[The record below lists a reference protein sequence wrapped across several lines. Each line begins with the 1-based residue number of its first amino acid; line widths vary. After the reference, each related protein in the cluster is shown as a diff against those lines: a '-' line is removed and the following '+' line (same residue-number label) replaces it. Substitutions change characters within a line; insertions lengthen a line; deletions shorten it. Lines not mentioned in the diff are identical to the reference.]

1 MQSEETGESLSRQG
15 TDYKWLFTAPD
26 FSPPGRGGG
35 ARSGGGEQASR
46 FRDAVVFDGEDDQ
59 CCGGDRPDRPHVHRR
74 VCLCFSSVVRAPP
87 AVSAQSRHPDV
98 ADSGWSNTAV
108 CKVFSM
114 SYDLV
119 FVPRADEE
127 SWETALEAAEQDESA
142 TAPDPEVWA
151 RILAGARQFLGVV
164 SVFEGDE
171 NFELTHEATGI
182 QVSYFGG
189 EASVTAPYWYQGEAA
204 RDVVDKIYRLGA
216 VVQTETGLP
225 GYDPQLDLSLSDGAE
240 RPDLAVSC
248 FDQVSSA
255 FAADS

>member
-1 MQSEETGESLSRQG
+1 
-15 TDYKWLFTAPD
+15 
-26 FSPPGRGGG
+26 
-35 ARSGGGEQASR
+35 
-46 FRDAVVFDGEDDQ
+46 
-59 CCGGDRPDRPHVHRR
+59 
-74 VCLCFSSVVRAPP
+74 
-87 AVSAQSRHPDV
+87 
-98 ADSGWSNTAV
+98 
-108 CKVFSM
+108 
-114 SYDLV
+114 
-119 FVPRADEE
+119 
-127 SWETALEAAEQDESA
+127 
-142 TAPDPEVWA
+142 
-151 RILAGARQFLGVV
+151 
-164 SVFEGDE
+164 VFEGDE